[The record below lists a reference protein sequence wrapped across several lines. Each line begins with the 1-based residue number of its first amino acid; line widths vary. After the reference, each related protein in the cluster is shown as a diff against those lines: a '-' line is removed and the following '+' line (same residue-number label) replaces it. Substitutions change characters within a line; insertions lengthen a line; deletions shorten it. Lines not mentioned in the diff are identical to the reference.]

1 MNRNIAIGFVPRERF
16 SLAPESLES
25 ILKNT
30 DSSIELL
37 IVDCDTPPAVWKS
50 IVKIIRG
57 RDNVRVLHSDAH
69 LLPNEARNAV
79 VRETDA
85 EFLCLIENDNLVEAG
100 WLETLRN
107 ACEELAADVAVP
119 LLMEGRPGTS
129 KVHFDDNL
137 GAVTADWTEGRESV
151 SISPRTSTREM
162 AKRGRQLVD
171 CLETHCL
178 LFRRSVFAR
187 LGEFDELLNTSD
199 EVDLSLALKHANA
212 PIVFE
217 PACKIHHVLPT
228 YPLPDVD
235 RPYFMKKWDLVQAH
249 EAHKRIQAKWHLAEL
264 PKVIGFVE
272 ERFYRGAGLLGTWAD
287 EIAHAKRAYGNA
299 ILVGI
304 QEFEDPAVFDRVDA
318 LPFMERDGQYWG
330 APADDDAAIAELERL
345 RAERNASLLVFL
357 WSNYWQLSYYR
368 KFGEHVARRY
378 DRVINNGHL
387 IAFDL
392 STARGE
398 EPRLD

>member
-1 MNRNIAIGFVPRERF
+1 MNRNIAVGFVPRERF
-16 SLAPESLES
+16 SSAPESLES
-25 ILKNT
+25 ILKHT
-30 DSSIELL
+30 DASIELL
-37 IVDCDTPPAVWKS
+37 IVDCGTPPAVWQGIEKV
-50 IVKIIRG
+50 IQG
-57 RDNVRVLHSDAH
+57 RANVRVLHSDAH
-69 LLPNEARNAV
+69 LLPNEARNV
-79 VRETDA
+79 VIRETDA
-85 EFLCLIENDNLVEAG
+85 EFICLIENDNIVEAG

-107 ACEELAADVAVP
+107 ACEALAADVAVP

-137 GAVTADWTEGRESV
+137 GAVSADGGTV

-178 LFRRSVFAR
+178 FFRRSVFER
-187 LGEFDELLNTSD
+187 LGEFDESLNTSE

-217 PACKIHHVLPT
+217 PACKIHYVLPT
-228 YPLPDVD
+228 YPLSDVD
-235 RPYFMKKWDLVQAH
+235 KAYFMKKWKLVQAH
-249 EAHKRIQAKWHLAEL
+249 EAHKRIKEKWHLSEL
-264 PKVIGFVE
+264 PQVIGFVE
-272 ERFYRGAGLLGTWAD
+272 ERYYRGAGLLGEWAD
-287 EIAHAKRAYGNA
+287 EIAQAKRAYGKA

-304 QEFEDPAVFDRVDA
+304 QEFEDPAVFDRVEA

-345 RAERNASLLVFL
+345 KTERNASLLVFL
-357 WSNYWQLSYYR
+357 WSNYWQLSHYR
-368 KFGEHVARRY
+368 KFGEHVERRY
-378 DRVINNGHL
+378 DRVINNEHL

-392 STARGE
+392 STTRSVE
-398 EPRLD
+398 RRLD